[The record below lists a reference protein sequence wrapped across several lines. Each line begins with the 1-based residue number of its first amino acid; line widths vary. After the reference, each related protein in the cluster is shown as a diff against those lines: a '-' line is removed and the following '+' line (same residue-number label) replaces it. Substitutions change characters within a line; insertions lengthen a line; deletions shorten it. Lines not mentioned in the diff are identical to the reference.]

1 MKSGKF
7 DTPIDFNPSLDI
19 PDYHIEYINLIEVVQ
34 GGPRIGQLSINGEI
48 IPNYRFGGPFLYTT
62 DEFIYIPVLIRSAFI
77 LAKVNLK
84 NLIINFIGEPRGILC
99 LEKIENNKIFYY
111 DSLDQIQLKKYDISE
126 FHLTDEKDTP
136 VNFKTEVNIG
146 STKIRYADIL
156 KAGNSHLSIGKL
168 LINGNDLFKYNF
180 GGPFLYNDTLII
192 IPVYT
197 KSLFFS
203 GFKIAQI
210 NLEDCNIQ
218 IKGKLNDFIFLQKVE
233 NGNIYYY
240 IDLEKKK
247 REMIN
252 I

>member
-1 MKSGKF
+1 M
-7 DTPIDFNPSLDI
+7 
-19 PDYHIEYINLIEVVQ
+19 
-34 GGPRIGQLSINGEI
+34 
-48 IPNYRFGGPFLYTT
+48 
-62 DEFIYIPVLIRSAFI
+62 
-77 LAKVNLK
+77 
-84 NLIINFIGEPRGILC
+84 
-99 LEKIENNKIFYY
+99 Y
-111 DSLDQIQLKKYDISE
+111 DSFSNRNVRNLYANDLY
-126 FHLTDEKDTP
+126 
-136 VNFKTEVNIG
+136 IG
-146 STKIRYADIL
+146 FLSSFYGIKRCTFYSLPLTKIRYADIL

-197 KSLFFS
+197 KGLFFS

-233 NGNIYYY
+233 NGKIYYC